1 LHLMAQ
7 VREVLKSPKDVVKS
21 ITQLLDQ
28 NSALQKQID
37 EFMKEKA
44 LGLKDELKAK
54 TTLFNGINFLAE
66 KIALDASGAK
76 DLAYALKND
85 IENLF
90 LVLAYES
97 DGKPGLAVMI
107 SDNLVAEKG
116 MDASKI
122 VRELA
127 KEIQGGGGGQPFF
140 ATAGGKKA
148 EGIEKALERAR
159 AFVV

>member
-1 LHLMAQ
+1 
-7 VREVLKSPKDVVKS
+7 VLKSPKDVVKS

-44 LGLKDELKAK
+44 LGLKEELKAK
-54 TTLFNGINFLAE
+54 ITIINGINFLAE
-66 KIALDASGAK
+66 KISLDASGAK

-97 DGKPGLAVMI
+97 EGKPGLAVMI
-107 SDNLVAEKG
+107 SENLVSEKG

-140 ATAGGKKA
+140 ATAGGKKV
-148 EGIEKALERAR
+148 EGIEKSLERAK